1 MKFKGDL
8 FNFCPFTILL
18 LNAVVTHELLLL
30 MICKKNFVAKNNL
43 WVIKTFIIKIETGGR
58 SLSYSCMFSKTSSGP
73 LMANIEPSSLFPTL
87 SGKKGKTIHFKYEKK
102 IK

>member
-1 MKFKGDL
+1 MKFKDDL

-30 MICKKNFVAKNNL
+30 MICKKIFFVAKNNL

-58 SLSYSCMFSKTSSGP
+58 SLSYSCMFSKTSLGP
-73 LMANIEPSSLFPTL
+73 LMANIEQSSLFPTL
-87 SGKKGKTIHFKYEKK
+87 SGKKR
-102 IK
+102 